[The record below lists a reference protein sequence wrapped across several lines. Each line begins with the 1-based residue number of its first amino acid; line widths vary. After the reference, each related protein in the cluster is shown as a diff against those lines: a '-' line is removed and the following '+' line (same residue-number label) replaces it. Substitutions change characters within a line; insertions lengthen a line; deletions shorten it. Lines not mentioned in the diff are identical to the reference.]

1 MVEGT
6 LWRDFVWSEVKQEPT
21 VVDAAR
27 FVAAIASLPMAAN
40 ARGAGADWPAPSGAA
55 QATRFSSLTGIS
67 STNVGTKVEGF
78 WFAG

>member
-1 MVEGT
+1 MAEGT
-6 LWRDFVWSEVKQEPT
+6 LWRDFVWSEVKEEPT

-27 FVAAIASLPMAAN
+27 FVAATASLPMAAN
-40 ARGAGADWPAPSGAA
+40 ARGAGADWPAA

-67 STNVGTKVEGF
+67 STNVGTRVEGF